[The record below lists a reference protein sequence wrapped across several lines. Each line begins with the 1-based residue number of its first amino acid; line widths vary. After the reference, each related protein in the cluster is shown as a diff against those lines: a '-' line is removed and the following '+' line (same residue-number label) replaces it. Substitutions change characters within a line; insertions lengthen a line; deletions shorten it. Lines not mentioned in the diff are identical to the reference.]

1 MCSELSAYECW
12 WSWRTA
18 VPPAVAQLARMA
30 KVDEYQ
36 PMLLDERPLNLDEP
50 GWICEL
56 KMDGY
61 RVLAEF
67 DHTVQLRNR
76 NGDRCRE
83 VVSRG
88 RAELGPGESRAV
100 RGGRRGLRAGRAGP
114 QRLRP
119 APGAG
124 AAPTPTPIPK
134 MPRRGLLRLRPSREP
149 RCRHHAAAAAPAQGR
164 DGRRVRRHRSQSL
177 ITPQIARDLLQ
188 FERIH

>member
-36 PMLLDERPLNLDEP
+36 PMLLERPLNLDEP
-50 GWICEL
+50 GWIYEL

-67 DHTVQLRNR
+67 DRAVQLRNR

-88 RAELGPGESRAV
+88 RAELGPGESRAG

-134 MPRRGLLRLRPSREP
+134 MPRRGLLRFRPSREP